1 MSITCWL
8 AAVINLRLSSGRE
21 SYSEALPWAVSD
33 LGKDLR
39 PSYASWQLATEA
51 GSLEFSSKVIPV
63 LCGSKHVVSFPVS
76 TSLLKPHFVALWTSV
91 NCEDGMMAHRPHGA
105 REGLCFAL
113 SLPSQFVSFRNGC
126 KLSVMR
132 TALLQSSPLGG
143 LIWHVF
149 SSRRATISH
158 VQRRTLT
165 YCWPTSSY
173 CRVMEFIL
181 CGSLF

>member
-143 LIWHVF
+143 LI
-149 SSRRATISH
+149 
-158 VQRRTLT
+158 
-165 YCWPTSSY
+165 
-173 CRVMEFIL
+173 
-181 CGSLF
+181 